1 MNIENFNISKC
12 CFRQLLLSCI
22 SLNIATTRKQLQDV
36 ASFTLTAVQC
46 EKLEVNLKKL
56 TDLVIKNLFK
66 LGALKE
72 SCGKVKNQ
80 YNPLIDVSVNMEVS
94 LVSYCY

>member
-1 MNIENFNISKC
+1 MFYFNIS

-22 SLNIATTRKQLQDV
+22 SLNIANTRKHLQEV
-36 ASFTLTAVQC
+36 ASFTLMAVQC
-46 EKLEVNLKKL
+46 EKLEVNLKKM

-72 SCGKVKNQ
+72 SCGKIKNQ
-80 YNPLIDVSVNMEVS
+80 YNPLVDVSVKMDVRLIS
-94 LVSYCY
+94 C